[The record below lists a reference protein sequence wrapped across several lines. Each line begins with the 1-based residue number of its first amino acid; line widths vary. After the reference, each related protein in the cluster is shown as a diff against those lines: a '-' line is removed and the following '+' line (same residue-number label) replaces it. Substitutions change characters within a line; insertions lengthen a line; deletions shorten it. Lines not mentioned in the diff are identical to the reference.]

1 MDEENEFEI
10 RPGRLRARSI
20 QRQRPFIA
28 QALAAAQKAGAT
40 LRNGGLSRKAKGFGR
55 GRRATLIAN
64 RLLTQRSRLAVI
76 KARVVRHRRNPN
88 ALTAH
93 LRYLQREGVTQDRE
107 KAVLFGRDADQ
118 VDRTAF
124 ADTCADDRHHFRF
137 IISPEDATELADI
150 RQFTRDLMRQAETD
164 LGTKLD
170 WVGVAHW
177 NTEHPHVHVILRG
190 KTDLGEDL
198 VISRDYI
205 REGMRARAQTLL
217 TDELGPRTDVDIRKS
232 LHRQIEVER
241 FTQLDRQLLRDACNG
256 GYVDLAPKNSDPFQ
270 VLKAGRIRKLEA
282 LGLAEQF
289 APGQWVLAPETEETL
304 RALGE
309 RGDIIKRIH
318 RALRENETG
327 RSSERL
333 AWGQE
338 SLVPDLTGRLLDRG
352 LDDELK
358 GTAYAVIDGV
368 DGRTHHLSLPSLEA
382 TTSARPGAIVTLRR
396 ATEDRPP
403 RLVVASD
410 LDLKAQ
416 VDATGPTWLDRS
428 TMDGSSGSWARSGFG
443 AEAREAQSSRLSV
456 LADRGLAKY
465 DGGEAR
471 YPPDLV
477 NRLEIEDYQAVCKHV
492 SERFGRSVLETAM
505 RPSVAGRLVE
515 RVDATARRYALLDT
529 GQGLQ
534 LVPWSPALSDSM
546 GEWVTGQKR
555 ANGSIAWDISRSR
568 GIEIPM

>member
-10 RPGRLRARSI
+10 RPGRIRARSF

-40 LRNGGLSRKAKGFGR
+40 LRNGGLSRKAKSFGR

-93 LRYLQREGVTQDRE
+93 LRYLQREGVTRDGE
-107 KAVLFGRDADQ
+107 KAVLFGREADE

-124 ADTCADDRHHFRF
+124 ADTCAEDRHHFRF

-217 TDELGPRTDVDIRKS
+217 TDELGPRSDIDIRKS
-232 LHRQIEVER
+232 LHRQIEAER
-241 FTQLDRQLLRDACNG
+241 FTQLDRQLIRDACNG

-289 APGQWVLAPETEETL
+289 APGLWVLAPETEETL

-318 RALRENETG
+318 RALKENETG
-327 RSSERL
+327 RSSDRL

-368 DGRTHHLSLPSLEA
+368 DGRTHHLALPSLEA
-382 TTSARPGAIVTLRR
+382 TTDARPGAIVTLRR
-396 ATEDRPP
+396 ETENRPP

-410 LDLKAQ
+410 LDLEAQ
-416 VDATGPTWLDRS
+416 VKATGPTWLDRS
-428 TMDGSSGSWARSGFG
+428 TMDRSSGSWARSGFG

-456 LADRGLAKY
+456 LADRGHAQ
-465 DGGEAR
+465 DHGGEAR
-471 YPPDLV
+471 YPPDLL
-477 NRLEIEDYQAVCKHV
+477 NRLEIEDYRAVCNHV
-492 SERFGRSVLETAM
+492 YERFGRSVLETAM

-515 RVDATARRYALLDT
+515 RVDATARGYALLDT

-534 LVPWSPALSDSM
+534 LVPWSPALSDSI